1 MNYTYIHELN
11 NYRKEKELLDYK
23 KRNEEPVIST
33 KMDTLLKI
41 TKKEEENATRIQR
54 YYRKVMRKRYY
65 EFIKDKIPLVIHIQ
79 SVFRGYITR
88 KVVKK
93 FIVTKV
99 YYVIMI
105 QVYKYIYIIILIL
118 FFSLFLYIFFTF
130 FTLLFSLFLI
140 FLLVLLFSIYFFISF
155 SFFFFIF
162 FTFF

>member
-65 EFIKDKIPLVIHIQ
+65 EFIKDKIPLVVHIQ

-105 QVYKYIYIIILIL
+105 QVYKYIYYNSYSL
-118 FFSLFLYIFFTF
+118 FFFIFFTF
-130 FTLLFSLFLI
+130 LTLLFSLFLI
-140 FLLVLLFSIYFFISF
+140 FLLLLLFSVYFYLFL
-155 SFFFFIF
+155 FFFFIF

>member
-105 QVYKYIYIIILIL
+105 QVYKYIYYNSYSL
-118 FFSLFLYIFFTF
+118 FFCLFLSLSLF
-130 FTLLFSLFLI
+130 FLI
-140 FLLVLLFSIYFFISF
+140 FF
-155 SFFFFIF
+155 SFF
-162 FTFF
+162 

>member
-105 QVYKYIYIIILIL
+105 QVYKYIYYNSYSL
-118 FFSLFLYIFFTF
+118 FFSIFLHFFHIFYSLILSIFNLSSSSFFYLFLYF
-130 FTLLFSLFLI
+130 LLFFFFFFLI
-140 FLLVLLFSIYFFISF
+140 F
-155 SFFFFIF
+155 
-162 FTFF
+162 

>member
-118 FFSLFLYIFFTF
+118 YFSLF
-130 FTLLFSLFLI
+130 FSI
-140 FLLVLLFSIYFFISF
+140 FLHFLLSYSLYF
-155 SFFFFIF
+155 
-162 FTFF
+162 

>member
-88 KVVKK
+88 KIVKK

-105 QVYKYIYIIILIL
+105 QVYKYIYYN
-118 FFSLFLYIFFTF
+118 SYS
-130 FTLLFSLFLI
+130 LFSL
-140 FLLVLLFSIYFFISF
+140 
-155 SFFFFIF
+155 FFFIF
-162 FTFF
+162 FHIFYSLILSIFNLSSSSSSYCLFLSLYLFFLIFFSFF